1 MDENNITPSVLIY
14 NILIAGNFREGNL
27 QEAFRLHN
35 EMLDKGLVPDDTTYD
50 ILVNGKLKVSHTLA
64 GA

>member
-1 MDENNITPSVLIY
+1 
-14 NILIAGNFREGNL
+14 
-27 QEAFRLHN
+27 
-35 EMLDKGLVPDDTTYD
+35 MLDKGLVPDDTTYD